1 MEETQLN
8 LFDFPKMEITNKIRL
23 IELFGGIGSQA
34 MALRDIGA
42 DFETYR
48 LVEFDKY
55 AVQSYNAIHGTNFA
69 TTDIRD
75 VHGPDLGIVDR
86 DKYTYMM
93 TYSFPCTDLSVAGKM
108 KGMSKKDWK
117 SGQSTRSGLL
127 WEVERILNELSDDE
141 LPQVLLME
149 NVPQVH
155 AEQNAEDF
163 ESWLSFLRG
172 RGYHNFYKDLN
183 ARDFGIPQ
191 NRDRC
196 FCISYLSKDFVE
208 YDFPEAIPFT
218 TVMRDYLEPHVDEKY
233 YINTPKAAELID
245 KLIDIGVLEADSK
258 EVADARS

>member
-1 MEETQLN
+1 
-8 LFDFPKMEITNKIRL
+8 
-23 IELFGGIGSQA
+23 
-34 MALRDIGA
+34 
-42 DFETYR
+42 
-48 LVEFDKY
+48 
-55 AVQSYNAIHGTNFA
+55 
-69 TTDIRD
+69 
-75 VHGPDLGIVDR
+75 
-86 DKYTYMM
+86 
-93 TYSFPCTDLSVAGKM
+93 M

-163 ESWLSFLRG
+163 ESWLAFLRG
-172 RGYHNFYKDLN
+172 RGYNNFYKDLN

-196 FCISYLSKDFVE
+196 FCISYLSKDFIE
-208 YDFPEAIPFT
+208 YDFPEAIPLT

-245 KLIDIGVLEADSK
+245 KLIDTGVLEADSK